1 MALTRT
7 QIETYL
13 REVGVEL
20 ELHGLIGEILL
31 TGGAFITLVLR
42 SRNSTK
48 DVDAVPISDAAPL
61 RAAAGECG
69 EAAFVAVGLAQRR
82 GEKRGSFSSSPRWNS
97 MGGISRTPSGCRP
110 GIENMF
116 PNESLFGPSRGF
128 Q

>member
-20 ELHGLIGEILL
+20 ESHGLIGEILL
-31 TGGAFITLVLR
+31 TGGAFMTLVLR

-61 RAAAGECG
+61 RAAAASVAKRHSLPSDWLNDREGVHFQ
-69 EAAFVAVGLAQRR
+69 AARDQF
-82 GEKRGSFSSSPRWNS
+82 
-97 MGGISRTPSGCRP
+97 MGRISWTPSV
-110 GIENMF
+110 
-116 PNESLFGPSRGF
+116 
-128 Q
+128 